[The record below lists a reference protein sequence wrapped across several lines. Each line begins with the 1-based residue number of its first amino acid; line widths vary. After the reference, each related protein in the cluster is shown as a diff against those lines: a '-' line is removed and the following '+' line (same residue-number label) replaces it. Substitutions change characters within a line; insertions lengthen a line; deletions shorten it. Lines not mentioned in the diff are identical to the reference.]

1 MADGRVDPRIAQL
14 AVASSNFGFLLDHL
28 DLLVLYGA
36 GAENV
41 IFTDPNIALVKSR
54 QFGEALAGDL
64 IRRFKLRPSGDR
76 QVDRLHALDRA
87 GVLHGGVRPAFD
99 RIRSLGNQ
107 AVHSGYAEQRAA
119 FDAVRTCFQ
128 LGVWFDRLL
137 TGTREPRAWVPPRP
151 PVQAQPVSVAEREA
165 LTQLNEDYKQVCD
178 QLAQTKL
185 NYQTAVS
192 EAGALEQ
199 ARHAMEADLAAAQA
213 EHERLAGLL
222 SALGDAAAQPVEQAL
237 GSRATAIPDALQR
250 DVWLGRAQEAAR
262 EPLTEAEVRVELD
275 RMLTEAGWSVQD
287 NKAAT
292 LNLYAKQGVAVREM
306 TVAKGRADYLLYID
320 RQLVGV
326 IEAKREGV
334 DLSAAEDQADDYV
347 TNLKSSQ
354 KMAAWRRD
362 ELPFR
367 YVSDGGRTR
376 FRNTLDPDSRSRNV
390 FSFHRPETLA
400 LWMREA
406 EEDPQAPSLRAKM
419 RFRMPNLDIETLR
432 PAQVEAVTGLERSH
446 AMGKRRALIQMATGA
461 GKTYTAV
468 TFSYRLAEFAKARKI
483 LFLVDRNNLG
493 AQAKG
498 EFDNYLIPCT
508 NNAFPEV
515 YNVQRLVTGEEMH
528 DSTKVVVSTIQRL
541 WMALTNQSLPSLDDE
556 AESPE
561 DDYQPD
567 RQIEVRYNPEIP
579 PETFDLI
586 IVDECHRSIYGKWRQ
601 VIEYFDAHLVGL
613 TATPVAQTF
622 GFFEGNLVSEYT
634 YDQAVADG
642 VNVPFEV
649 YRIRTE
655 VTEQGA
661 TIPSGIVV
669 PKVER
674 RTRKQKY
681 EELEDDFTYRASQVG
696 SSVITKD
703 QIRKVIRTFRDKL
716 YTEIFPERQKI
727 PESERMVPKTLIFAQ
742 NDQHADDIVEI
753 VRTEFGRGNDFCKK
767 ITHKALKAH
776 DLINAFRTD
785 ANPRIAV
792 TVDMIATGTDVKP
805 LECLIFLRDV
815 RSWAYFEQMKGRG
828 ARTLKRAE
836 LQQVSPDV
844 ESKTHFMIVDAIGVT
859 EHKQLDV
866 APMDKDATRQQSLE
880 KLLRKVGNA
889 TVSPDEVST
898 LAARLAKLNQ
908 QIADD
913 DRAELE
919 KLAGQPLTAITRRMV
934 DAVSVDAQEAAKQRG
949 GEKAVWDLARE
960 SIAPLAANPELRSR
974 ILEIRRAADIVYDEV
989 TMDTILHAGA
999 VIMTKDDA
1007 EEKVNSFRDYMK
1019 KHQDEILAFHL
1030 AYKDP
1035 GVQPR
1040 EVFAQLKELGRR
1052 LERPPQQ
1059 WTPDILWQAYEAMEI
1074 TASTPGTRHGVTDL
1088 ISIIRYEL
1096 GEDSELH
1103 PFSEIIRERFASW
1116 VSRQE
1121 QAGAEFNPEQRWWL
1135 EQIAE
1140 SIARNA
1146 RFDEASLDATPFTQR
1161 GGTGGYLRDFGEEAA
1176 VQYLNELN
1184 RELSA

>member
-1 MADGRVDPRIAQL
+1 MAGKQVDPRIAHL
-14 AVASSNFGFLLDHL
+14 ASASANFAFLLEHL

-36 GAENV
+36 SAENA
-41 IFTDPNIALVKSR
+41 IFTDPNVALVKSR
-54 QFGEALAGDL
+54 QFGEALTGDL
-64 IRRFKLRPSGDR
+64 IRRFRLRPPGDR

-87 GVLHGGVRPAFD
+87 GVLQGDVRPAFD
-99 RIRSLGNQ
+99 RIRTFGNR
-107 AVHSGYAEQRAA
+107 AVHAGYAEQRAA
-119 FDAVRTCFQ
+119 FDAVKTCFQ

-137 TGTREPRAWVPPRP
+137 TGTREPRAWVPPKP
-151 PVQAQPVSVAEREA
+151 PAPELPISESDQEVLA
-165 LTQLNEDYKQVCD
+165 QLNEDYQQVCD
-178 QLAQTKL
+178 QLAHTKL
-185 NYQTAVS
+185 NYQTAIS
-192 EAGALEQ
+192 EAEALNR
-199 ARHAMEADLAAAQA
+199 AREEMEAALTAAQA
-213 EHERLAGLL
+213 EQERLAGLL
-222 SALGDAAAQPVEQAL
+222 ATLRDAADQSVEEAL
-237 GSRATAIPDALQR
+237 DSRSPAIPDALQR
-250 DVWLGRAQEAAR
+250 DVLLGRAQEAAR

-275 RMLTEAGWSVQD
+275 RMLAEAGWAVQD
-287 NKAAT
+287 NRVAT

-320 RQLVGV
+320 QQLVGV

-334 DLSAAEDQADDYV
+334 DLSAAENQADDYV

-354 KMAAWRRD
+354 KMASWRRD
-362 ELPFR
+362 DLPFR

-376 FRNTLDPDSRSRNV
+376 FRNTLDPDSRSRHV

-400 LWMREA
+400 SWILAA
-406 EEDPQAPSLRAKM
+406 EEDPQAPTLRARM
-419 RFRMPNLDIETLR
+419 RFRMPKLDVDALR
-432 PAQVEAVTGLERSH
+432 PAQVEAVSGLERSH
-446 AMGKRRALIQMATGA
+446 ALGRSRALIQMATGA

-468 TFSYRLAEFAKARKI
+468 TFAYRLAEFAKARKI

-498 EFDNYLIPCT
+498 EFDGYRIPGT
-508 NNAFPEV
+508 NRELPEV
-515 YNVQRLVTGEEMH
+515 YNIQRLVTGEEVH

-541 WMALTNQSLPSLDDE
+541 WMALTNQPLPSLDDE
-556 AESPE
+556 AECTE
-561 DDYQPD
+561 DNYQPD
-567 RQIEVRYNPEIP
+567 RQVEVRYNAAIP
-579 PETFDLI
+579 PETFDVI

-642 VNVPFEV
+642 VNVPFQV

-669 PKVER
+669 PKVDR
-674 RTRKQKY
+674 RTRRQKY

-703 QIRKVIRTFRDKL
+703 QIRKVIRTFHDVL
-716 YTEIFPERQKI
+716 YTEIFPERQSI
-727 PESERMVPKTLIFAQ
+727 PESKRMVPKTLIFAQ

-753 VRTEFGRGNDFCKK
+753 VRTEFGRGNNFCKK
-767 ITHKALKAH
+767 ITHKAVRAH
-776 DLINAFRTD
+776 DLINEFRTSPD
-785 ANPRIAV
+785 LRIAV
-792 TVDMIATGTDVKP
+792 TVDMIATGTDVKA
-805 LECLIFLRDV
+805 LECLLFLRDV

-828 ARTLKRAE
+828 SRTLKRAE

-844 ESKTHFMIVDAIGVT
+844 ETKTRFMIVDAIGVT

-866 APMDKDATRQQSLE
+866 SPLDKDTTQQQSME
-880 KLLRKVGNA
+880 KLLRKVGNG

-908 QIADD
+908 QITDE
-913 DRAELE
+913 DRTELE
-919 KLAGQPLTAITRRMV
+919 KLAGQPLTAITRKMV
-934 DAVSVDAQEAAKQRG
+934 DAVSVDAQEAAKLTG
-949 GEKAVWDLARE
+949 GEKAVWTLART
-960 SIAPLAANPELRSR
+960 SVAPLASNPELRAR

-989 TMDTILHAGA
+989 TMDTVLHAGA
-999 VIMTKDDA
+999 VTLTKDVA
-1007 EEKVNSFRDYMK
+1007 ELRVKSFRDYMNQ
-1019 KHQDEILAFHL
+1019 HADEILAFHL

-1035 GVQPR
+1035 GTRPR
-1040 EVFAQLKELGRR
+1040 DVFTQLKELVRR

-1059 WTPDILWQAYEAMEI
+1059 WTPDALWQAYEAVEI
-1074 TASTPGTRHGVTDL
+1074 ARPGDGIRRGATDL

-1096 GEDSELH
+1096 GEDSNLRPFDELVQD
-1103 PFSEIIRERFASW
+1103 RFASW
-1116 VSRQE
+1116 LARQE
-1121 QAGAEFNPEQRWWL
+1121 QAGARFSPNQRWWL
-1135 EQIAE
+1135 EQIAA

-1161 GGTGGYLRDFGEEAA
+1161 GGTGGYLRDFGEDAA
-1176 VQYLNELN
+1176 VQYLHELN
-1184 RELSA
+1184 RELTA